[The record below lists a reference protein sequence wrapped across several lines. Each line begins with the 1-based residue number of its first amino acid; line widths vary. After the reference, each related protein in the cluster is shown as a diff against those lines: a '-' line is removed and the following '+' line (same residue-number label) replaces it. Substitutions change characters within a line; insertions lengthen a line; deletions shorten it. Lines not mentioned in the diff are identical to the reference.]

1 VEVRREFIPLVAL
14 AAALV
19 AATCGGSSST
29 TPSVKTIVLSGTVQD
44 AATSAPISGGRVD
57 ITTGPNAGKTTTTDA
72 AGKYQLTEVTAAS
85 LTLRASGG
93 NYIPQSASLSP
104 TADQTHV
111 FALALANFS
120 TAATADDVLTQAPIA
135 GVTVSGADVLS
146 GVSGANGAFS
156 ILSSTSGLR
165 PVSISSPSTV
175 TRQSNLRVP
184 GDGVVLDL
192 IPNTFDTTAL
202 DQLVR
207 TNSQSPL
214 RRWTSAP
221 GLILETRTL
230 KFDTATQLVDAVAL
244 DDQMSDDD
252 AQAMVADLT
261 FALPLLTGG
270 TFPAFS
276 SVTIQTSDVGQVVHQ
291 HNTGFITVSR
301 QSGLLTGSGVDAVG
315 LGVWQTDLSSAVIG
329 GAVGIDRNSDTPQ
342 LRPVRYHELGHALGY
357 SHVATRT
364 SIMNPS
370 CCGVVQPNLFD
381 QQATMI
387 AFRRQPGSLSPDKD
401 PGVSLNAVASA
412 AAGWSSPIR

>member
-1 VEVRREFIPLVAL
+1 MDVRRESIRLLVLTAAL
-14 AAALV
+14 A
-19 AATCGGSSST
+19 AATCGGGSST
-29 TPSVKTIVLSGTVQD
+29 TPSVKTITLSGTVQD
-44 AATSAPISGGRVD
+44 AATSAPIAGERVD
-57 ITTGPNAGKTTTTDA
+57 ITTGPNKAGKATTTDA
-72 AGKYQLTEVTAAS
+72 AGKYQLTEVTPSS

-93 NYIPQSASLSP
+93 NYIPQSSSLSP

-120 TAATADDVLTQAPIA
+120 TAATAADVLTQAPIA
-135 GVTVSGADVLS
+135 GVTVSGADVFGS
-146 GVSGANGAFS
+146 VSSANGVLS

-165 PVSISSPSTV
+165 SISISSPSTV
-175 TRQSNLRVP
+175 TRQSNVRVP
-184 GDGVVLDL
+184 GDSVVLDL

-207 TNSQSPL
+207 TNSQLPL

-244 DDQMSDDD
+244 DEQMSDED

-276 SVTIQTSDVGQVVHQ
+276 SVTIQTSAVGQLVHQ

-301 QSGLLTGSGVDAVG
+301 QSYLLTGSGVDAVG
-315 LGVWQTDLSSAVIG
+315 LGISQTDLSSAVIG

-342 LRPVRYHELGHALGY
+342 LRPVRATT
-357 SHVATRT
+357 SWATRSDT
-364 SIMNPS
+364 
-370 CCGVVQPNLFD
+370 
-381 QQATMI
+381 AT
-387 AFRRQPGSLSPDKD
+387 
-401 PGVSLNAVASA
+401 
-412 AAGWSSPIR
+412 